1 MNTLRNISAL
11 VLLAFM
17 LGCASTEDI
26 AYKTTGTAV
35 VTVDGAI
42 KGWLDYKN
50 THTVPQDQIDSVKN
64 AYAKYYAT
72 VQAERDAVTAFKTN
86 TDTNALTR
94 AISLSSVAASDLIG
108 VVMKFLP
115 PVEAAKVKGVK

>member
-1 MNTLRNISAL
+1 MRTIPSIA
-11 VLLAFM
+11 LLAFL

-26 AYKTTGTAV
+26 AYKATGTTV
-35 VTVDGAI
+35 VTVDGAM

-50 THTVPQDQIDSVKN
+50 THTVPQDQIDRVKS
-64 AYAKYYAT
+64 AYNKYYAT
-72 VQAERDAVTAFKTN
+72 VQAEKDAVIAFKTN

-94 AISLSSVAASDLIG
+94 AITLSSTAASDLIG
-108 VVMKFLP
+108 VVMQFLP